1 MKNNLTYDITIED
14 TKVSDTCMSGLE
26 SEEKL
31 MEDVAASDMVIKE
44 ATIPDSEA
52 QLGLGSG
59 TVVWGKRTISERA
72 GAGPTVNL
80 TEILE
85 KLVHNDLG
93 AKKLLDDLST
103 EDKKPESGTEIKLEE
118 KLITTKDWLKN
129 FPMRI
134 NLGDGFFGIA
144 KIVKSEDNIPT
155 IEIEVEK
162 TPTLKEIV
170 EKTEGFT
177 LIEREPGLIYRK
189 FDDESYEDSEGGRI
203 LNSKLICRV
212 RYLLKQI
219 KEKLLL
225 CKTQDEIHELIHNEL
240 CKAYDEYPLIKEDSG
255 FLHSISENLTP
266 FEPFVTYDIGLN
278 TDPGPIVVMDIK
290 IETDKFQMK

>member
-1 MKNNLTYDITIED
+1 MKNNLTYDITVGE
-14 TKVSDTCMSGLE
+14 TKISDTCMSGLE

-31 MEDVAASDMVIKE
+31 VEDVVASDIIDEVG
-44 ATIPDSEA
+44 PDP
-52 QLGLGSG
+52 GL
-59 TVVWGKRTISERA
+59 VWGKRTIS
-72 GAGPTVNL
+72 GIAGPTVNL

-85 KLVHNDLG
+85 KLVYNDLG
-93 AKKLLDDLST
+93 AKKLLNDLST

-118 KLITTKDWLKN
+118 KLVTTKSWLKN

-144 KIVKSEDNIPT
+144 KIVKSEDDIPT

-240 CKAYDEYPLIKEDSG
+240 CKAYGEYPLIKEDSG

-266 FEPFVTYDIGLN
+266 FEPYVTYDIGLN
-278 TDPGPIVVMDIK
+278 TDLGPVVVMGIK
-290 IETDKFQMK
+290 IETDRFQMTGSL